1 MAITKLIISI
11 EDSNDM
17 DSTTSPHSPDK
28 VDSGT
33 IKGVENPIIL
43 QGTVGRSGRLCLWWK
58 YGLKSEQINDDL
70 LKPFTLED
78 IKCAVLQME
87 GLKAAEPDGF
97 HGNFYHSCS
106 EIVNKIISRSIS
118 EFSSLRDLRQGDTLS
133 PFLFLFI
140 KKDISSLISDY
151 CEENKRKIRWRNWP
165 AVCASKSVGGVGF
178 KSLFYSNTALLA
190 KQFWRLISKPTA
202 SWARVLRGRYF
213 PWEML
218 SMLPRLES
226 AVIEATLLGD
236 LSHSDRLIWP
246 WYLNG
251 NYSVKSG
258 YAFCLAISLNNH
270 LLAAPSA
277 SHYVFVDPVF
287 WKLIWGMKII
297 PKIKIFF

>member
-43 QGTVGRSGRLCLWWK
+43 QVGRSGRLCLWWK

-118 EFSSLRDLRQGDTLS
+118 EFSSLRYLYPDMNHMN
-133 PFLFLFI
+133 I
-140 KKDISSLISDY
+140 
-151 CEENKRKIRWRNWP
+151 
-165 AVCASKSVGGVGF
+165 
-178 KSLFYSNTALLA
+178 
-190 KQFWRLISKPTA
+190 
-202 SWARVLRGRYF
+202 VL
-213 PWEML
+213 
-218 SMLPRLES
+218 
-226 AVIEATLLGD
+226 
-236 LSHSDRLIWP
+236 
-246 WYLNG
+246 
-251 NYSVKSG
+251 
-258 YAFCLAISLNNH
+258 
-270 LLAAPSA
+270 
-277 SHYVFVDPVF
+277 
-287 WKLIWGMKII
+287 I
-297 PKIKIFF
+297 PKIEAPKSISHFRPISLCNFAYKIFLKLMASRLKTHLPGLISHHQSAFVPGH

>member
-106 EIVNKIISRSIS
+106 EIVNKIISRSNFS
-118 EFSSLRDLRQGDTLS
+118 ENSKLEIASLCMVGCEILIKVVAMAIPTH
-133 PFLFLFI
+133 PKNCFI
-140 KKDISSLISDY
+140 
-151 CEENKRKIRWRNWP
+151 
-165 AVCASKSVGGVGF
+165 
-178 KSLFYSNTALLA
+178 
-190 KQFWRLISKPTA
+190 
-202 SWARVLRGRYF
+202 
-213 PWEML
+213 
-218 SMLPRLES
+218 
-226 AVIEATLLGD
+226 
-236 LSHSDRLIWP
+236 
-246 WYLNG
+246 
-251 NYSVKSG
+251 SG
-258 YAFCLAISLNNH
+258 YFL
-270 LLAAPSA
+270 P
-277 SHYVFVDPVF
+277 
-287 WKLIWGMKII
+287 
-297 PKIKIFF
+297 